1 MNRAIFGEDI
11 PMTEHLFSR
20 IKRFFS
26 QADLLLLA
34 LCVGASLF
42 GILLIASATHY
53 TGSLR
58 YVAVQSVALV
68 LGIGLYAFFSFVDVE
83 EASEKWKWI
92 FVFNVG
98 FILLLLTPLGI
109 SAGGNR
115 AWLSIP
121 GFPMDIQ
128 PAEIVKV
135 TFIILLAKQL
145 AYYQERDLS
154 SVTSVAFYGGHFLFM
169 VGLLYVV
176 SGDAGSCLVYAVIFI
191 FMTFAAGVKL
201 RWFVLGGGGLAAALV
216 LAWNTGL
223 FPGYMRRRI
232 EVILDHSLY
241 PMNEGWHQGRS
252 LIAFGS
258 GGWFGQGLFN
268 GTQTQQSSKSSL
280 PARHT
285 DFIFSVAGEELG
297 YIGCIAIIAI
307 LVAIIVRCLVVARRA
322 KTPMGSLICV
332 GVAAML
338 SFQMIENIGMC
349 IFVMPVIGLT
359 LPFFSY
365 GGSSLLTVFAA
376 MGIVSGIKVRS
387 LPEWLRD

>member
-1 MNRAIFGEDI
+1 MAG
-11 PMTEHLFSR
+11 R
-20 IKRFFS
+20 IISKIKAFFS
-26 QADLLLLA
+26 QADLVLLG
-34 LCVGASLF
+34 LCTGAALF

-58 YVAVQSVALV
+58 FVTVQAVALA
-68 LGIGLYAFFSFVDVE
+68 LGVVLYAFFSFVDVE

-92 FVFNVG
+92 FAFNVC

-109 SAGGNR
+109 SVGGNR

-121 GFPMDIQ
+121 HFPMDIQ
-128 PAEIVKV
+128 PAEIVKI

-145 AYYQERDLS
+145 SYYQEHDLS
-154 SVTSVAFYGGHFLFM
+154 SVHSVAFYGGHFLFI
-169 VGLLYVV
+169 VGLLYVI
-176 SGDAGSCLVYAVIFI
+176 SGDAGSCLVYVAIFA

-201 RWFVLGGGGLAAALV
+201 RWFVLGGGGLIGALV
-216 LAWNTGL
+216 AAWQLDL
-223 FPGYMRRRI
+223 FPSYMRRRI
-232 EVILDHSLY
+232 EVVMDHSLY
-241 PMNEGWHQGRS
+241 PMAEGWHQGRS

-258 GGWFGQGLFN
+258 GGWFGQGLFH
-268 GTQTQQSSKSSL
+268 GTQTQQASKSSL

-297 YIGCIAIIAI
+297 YIGCIAIIVL

-332 GVAAML
+332 GIAAML
-338 SFQMIENIGMC
+338 AFQMIENIGMC

-365 GGSSLLTVFAA
+365 GGSSLITMFAA

>member
-1 MNRAIFGEDI
+1 MA
-11 PMTEHLFSR
+11 EHLFFK

-26 QADLLLLA
+26 QADLVLLA
-34 LCVGASLF
+34 LCMGASLF

-58 YVAVQSVALV
+58 YVIVQSVALV
-68 LGIGLYAFFSFVDVE
+68 LGIVLYAFFSFVDVE

-92 FVFNVG
+92 FGFNVV

-109 SAGGNR
+109 DPSLTGGNR

-145 AYYQERDLS
+145 AYYQEHDLS
-154 SVTSVAFYGGHFLFM
+154 SVHSVAFYGGHFLFM
-169 VGLLYVV
+169 VGLLYAI
-176 SGDAGSCLVYAVIFI
+176 SGDAGSCLVYVAIFA

-201 RWFVLGGGGLAAALV
+201 RWFVLGGGGLVGALV

-223 FPGYMRRRI
+223 FPTYMRRRI
-232 EVILDHSLY
+232 EVIMDHSLY

-297 YIGCIAIIAI
+297 YIGCIAIIAL

-365 GGSSLLTVFAA
+365 GGSSLLTMFAA
-376 MGIVSGIKVRS
+376 MGIVLGIKVRS

>member
-1 MNRAIFGEDI
+1 MAKFLDKIR
-11 PMTEHLFSR
+11 
-20 IKRFFS
+20 RFLG
-26 QADLLLLA
+26 QGDLVLLA
-34 LCVGASLF
+34 LCCAAAAF
-42 GILLIASATHY
+42 GIVLIASATNY
-53 TGSLR
+53 TGSMR
-58 YVAVQSVALV
+58 YVIVQSIALG
-68 LGIGLYAFFSFVDVE
+68 LGILLYAFFSFVDVE
-83 EASEKWKWI
+83 EISQKWKWI
-92 FVFNVG
+92 FGFNVV
-98 FILLLLTPLGI
+98 FILLLLTPLGV

-135 TFIILLAKQL
+135 TFIVLLARQL
-145 AYYQERDLS
+145 AYYREQNTLS
-154 SVTSVAFYGGHFLFM
+154 TVRSVAAYGGHFLFM
-169 VGLLYVV
+169 AGLLYLV
-176 SGDAGSCLVYAVIFI
+176 SGDAGSCLVYVAVFI

-201 RWFVLGGGGLAAALV
+201 RWFALGGTAVVGGFLAAWYQDWL
-216 LAWNTGL
+216 
-223 FPGYMRRRI
+223 PGYMKRRI

-241 PMNEGWHQGRS
+241 PVDEGWHQSRS

-258 GGWFGQGLFN
+258 GEWTGQGLFS
-268 GTQTQQSSKSSL
+268 GIQTQQPSKSSL

-297 YIGCIAIIAI
+297 FLGCALIIALLAAIII
-307 LVAIIVRCLVVARRA
+307 RCLVVGRRA

-332 GVAAML
+332 GIAAML
-338 SFQMIENIGMC
+338 AFQMIENIGMC

-365 GGSSLLTVFAA
+365 GGSSLITVFAA
-376 MGIVSGIKVRS
+376 MGIVSGIKMRS

>member
-1 MNRAIFGEDI
+1 MAGNF
-11 PMTEHLFSR
+11 FKN
-20 IKRFFS
+20 IKRFLS
-26 QADLLLLA
+26 QADLVLLG
-34 LCVGASLF
+34 LCSAAALF
-42 GILLIASATHY
+42 GIVLIASATHY
-53 TGSLR
+53 TGEPK
-58 YVAVQSVALV
+58 YIIVQSIALI
-68 LGIGLYAFFSFVDVE
+68 LGVCLYAFFSFVDVE
-83 EASEKWKWI
+83 DISEKWKWI
-92 FVFNVG
+92 FGFNVV

-115 AWLSIP
+115 AWISIP

-145 AYYQERDLS
+145 AYYQEHDLS
-154 SVTSVAFYGGHFLFM
+154 SIRSVAFYGGHFLFM
-169 VGLLYVV
+169 VGLLFAI
-176 SGDAGSCLVYAVIFI
+176 SGDAGSCLVYVVIFI

-201 RWFVLGGGGLAAALV
+201 RWFICGGGGVVAAFAAAWHFDLI
-216 LAWNTGL
+216 
-223 FPGYMRRRI
+223 PSYMQRRI

-241 PMNEGWHQGRS
+241 PMDEGWHQSRS

-258 GGWFGQGLFN
+258 GDWFGQGLFN
-268 GTQTQQSSKSSL
+268 GIQTQQPSKSSL

-297 YIGCIAIIAI
+297 YFGCALIILL
-307 LVAIIVRCLVVARRA
+307 LVAIIVRCLIVGKNA
-322 KTPMGSLICV
+322 KTPMGTLICV
-332 GVAAML
+332 GIAAML

-376 MGIVSGIKVRS
+376 MGIVSGVKMRS
-387 LPEWLRD
+387 LPDWLRD